1 MKNTKSYKIAVALFI
16 VALVLFAASIVTG
29 LIPNLVY
36 SVDKI
41 TMYLG
46 FASFGFG
53 LVFLSKAKKES
64 NKEEK

>member
-46 FASFGFG
+46 FASFAFG
-53 LVFLSKAKKES
+53 LTFLAKAKKES